1 MGLIDEVYPPGVGE
15 NVLHRL
21 DVVGL
26 SGGGGAQGG
35 HALPISRGRKNEFL
49 AALTDYVGEV
59 VK

>member
-1 MGLIDEVYPPGVGE
+1 MNLEHVDGVRDGCAI
-15 NVLHRL
+15 V
-21 DVVGL
+21 
-26 SGGGGAQGG
+26 GG